1 MVEYL
6 QIDVKN
12 GQERQT
18 EEGKK
23 MSKNYY
29 GTGEVSRKLGIP
41 PRTAR
46 DWARKGKI
54 PGQLPFWEPA
64 HRRYRSEVIDRL
76 ATGNWPPIQLALKGK
91 TLEIGIR
98 ALANE
103 PVRVNPC
110 PGEFP
115 EINFPELSV
124 PGLAPL
130 PAWHLPRIPSP
141 FELLAGLGQVLWG

>member
-1 MVEYL
+1 M
-6 QIDVKN
+6 
-12 GQERQT
+12 
-18 EEGKK
+18 GK
-23 MSKNYY
+23 SYY

-41 PRTAR
+41 PRTVR
-46 DWARKGKI
+46 DRARKGKI
-54 PGQLPFWEPA
+54 PGQLPSLESSA

-76 ATGNWPPIQLALKGK
+76 ATGKWPPIQLALKEK
-91 TLEIGIR
+91 TLEIGIP

-103 PVRVNPC
+103 PMRVDPC

-124 PGLAPL
+124 PGLVSL

-141 FELLAGLGQVLWG
+141 FELLARLDQILWS

>member
-1 MVEYL
+1 ML
-6 QIDVKN
+6 TK
-12 GQERQT
+12 ERLET
-18 EEGKK
+18 ILKEVKK
-23 MSKNYY
+23 MGKNYY

-64 HRRYRSEVIDRL
+64 HRRFRSEVIDRL

-91 TLEIGIR
+91 TLEIEIC

-103 PVRVNPC
+103 PVRVDPY
-110 PGEFP
+110 PGELP
-115 EINFPELSV
+115 EINFPQLGV

-141 FELLAGLGQVLWG
+141 FEFLVGLGQVLWG